1 MSDKTDEEERDA
13 QKKVGDELDKAYDE
27 AEALDG
33 NDLADAA
40 KARIGSDGLKAK
52 VDKATAEAEGEAI
65 QDELDEIKEELS
77 RAEYKKANRR
87 RRKLARKIKARLK
100 VGAGTRGQKI
110 LDALKAIRKTK
121 LKELWRPAPLAAKQ
135 VSDEEGS
142 FVLLDEEP
150 FKVLC
155 APGLADQIALRASLD
170 AAYED
175 AGDAIAFLP
184 LSAVSGISQSDAEL
198 LQETLGISK
207 VGDLSQ
213 HRVLQRL
220 LYLNSRC

>member
-52 VDKATAEAEGEAI
+52 VDKATAEAEAI

-150 FKVLC
+150 FKALC

-207 VGDLSQ
+207 VG
-213 HRVLQRL
+213 RVLQRL